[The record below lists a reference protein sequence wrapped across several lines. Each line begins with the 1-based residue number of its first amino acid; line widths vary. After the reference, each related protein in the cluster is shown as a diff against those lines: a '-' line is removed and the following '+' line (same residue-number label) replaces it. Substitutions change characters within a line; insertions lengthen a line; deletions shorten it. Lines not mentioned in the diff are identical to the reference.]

1 VVSPERLLERRSLKY
16 GALLALA
23 LIAGSL
29 ETAQSYLRAQLQLRP
44 FSWKI
49 ALLDSLP
56 SWLVLAMLVPVVVAL
71 AGRVRLDR
79 THRGRAVVIHA
90 AAALLFALAHQ
101 IVMALWIQWRFAD
114 VRFAMYLTKMATAYL
129 AIDVVVYWGV
139 VGGYYALEYARE
151 LRRREL
157 AASRL
162 QASLTESRLQAL
174 RAQVNPHFLF
184 NTLNAISVLAMK
196 GDGAQVT
203 KTLTLL
209 SDLLR
214 LTLDGRLPQE
224 VPLSRELEL
233 TDLYLDIQR
242 VRFPDRLVVD
252 RQIAHDTLEALV
264 PSLVLQPVVENAVVH
279 GIAQSADAGR
289 IVLRATRDGNDLR
302 LQVCDT
308 GPGFALT
315 DLREGIGLAN
325 TRERLLQLYG
335 DNQRLTWSNR
345 NPGACVE
352 ITLPFRSARKESAA

>member
-1 VVSPERLLERRSLKY
+1 MFSERLLERRSLKY
-16 GALLALA
+16 GVLLALA

-56 SWLVLAMLVPVVVAL
+56 SWLVLAMLVPGVIAL
-71 AGRVRLDR
+71 ARRVRLDR
-79 THRGRAVVIHA
+79 THRGRAILVHA
-90 AAALLFALAHQ
+90 AGALLFALAHQ
-101 IVMALWIQWRFAD
+101 SLMAIWIQWRFSD
-114 VRFAMYLTKMATAYL
+114 VRFAIYLTKMATAYL

-139 VGGYYALEYARE
+139 VGAFYALEYARE

-157 AASRL
+157 TASRL
-162 QASLTESRLQAL
+162 QASLIESRLQAL

-196 GDGAQVT
+196 GESARVT
-203 KTLTLL
+203 QTLTLL

-214 LTLDGRLPQE
+214 LTLDGRLAQE

-242 VRFPDRLVVD
+242 VRFPDRLMVE
-252 RQIAHDTLEALV
+252 RQIAPDTLDALV
-264 PSLVLQPVVENAVVH
+264 PSLVLQPVVENAVIH
-279 GIAQSADAGR
+279 GIARNAEAGR
-289 IVLRATRDGNDLR
+289 ILLRAVRDGGDLR
-302 LQVCDT
+302 VQVCDT
-308 GPGFALT
+308 GPGFAAGEF
-315 DLREGIGLAN
+315 REGIGLAN

-335 DNQRLTWSNR
+335 DRQRLTWSNR

-352 ITLPFRSARKESAA
+352 ILLPFRSARKESAA